1 MSDLSHRLLDLAWE
15 NYRVNQLGMES
26 RGSTGRG
33 ISPAYNDETS
43 QWQIFYQIFLQDK
56 DSFTKVLE
64 ERCQRAI
71 DTIRWV
77 CKVEESQW
85 YEFFDTLDHC
95 GKKSKQNINR

>member
-1 MSDLSHRLLDLAWE
+1 MALPEGELA
-15 NYRVNQLGMES
+15 RHTMMKQG
-26 RGSTGRG
+26 
-33 ISPAYNDETS
+33 

-85 YEFFDTLDHC
+85 YEFFDTLTTAEKRANKTSIVEGIFTADDFTFE
-95 GKKSKQNINR
+95 RFFR